1 MDKQRLKSNPIFRLG
16 MSNLKKKYPFIIG
29 YNFPSDYEE
38 QLSEYPQLI
47 LVNLVYS
54 IPKIVESENL
64 TLEPYMEGWFK
75 YNDTITSSLLWVPF
89 VEKGRDDLRYIQED
103 IENIL
108 NSGKS
113 LDVFRNEDKIN
124 RQIMVE
130 DYIGKNE

>member
-16 MSNLKKKYPFIIG
+16 MSNLKKKYPFVIG

-47 LVNLVYS
+47 LINLVYS

-64 TLEPYMEGWFK
+64 TLEPYMKDWFK
-75 YNDTITSSLLWVPF
+75 YNDSITSSLLWVPF
-89 VEKGRDDLRYIQED
+89 VESDRDELKFIQED
-103 IENIL
+103 IETIL

-113 LDVFRNEDKIN
+113 LDVFRSEDQFN
-124 RQIMVE
+124 RDIIVE
-130 DYIGKNE
+130 DYIGKK

>member
-1 MDKQRLKSNPIFRLG
+1 
-16 MSNLKKKYPFIIG
+16 
-29 YNFPSDYEE
+29 
-38 QLSEYPQLI
+38 LSEYPQLI
-47 LVNLVYS
+47 LINLVYS

-113 LDVFRNEDKIN
+113 LDVFRSEDKIT

>member
-1 MDKQRLKSNPIFRLG
+1 

-47 LVNLVYS
+47 LINLVYS

-113 LDVFRNEDKIN
+113 LDVFRSEDKIT

>member
-16 MSNLKKKYPFIIG
+16 MSNLKKKYPFVIG

-47 LVNLVYS
+47 LINLVYS

-64 TLEPYMEGWFK
+64 TLEPYMKDWFK
-75 YNDTITSSLLWVPF
+75 YNDSITSSLLWVPF
-89 VEKGRDDLRYIQED
+89 VESDRDELKFIQED
-103 IENIL
+103 IETIL

-113 LDVFRNEDKIN
+113 LDVFRSEDQFN
-124 RQIMVE
+124 RDIIVE

>member
-1 MDKQRLKSNPIFRLG
+1 
-16 MSNLKKKYPFIIG
+16 
-29 YNFPSDYEE
+29 
-38 QLSEYPQLI
+38 
-47 LVNLVYS
+47 
-54 IPKIVESENL
+54 
-64 TLEPYMEGWFK
+64 
-75 YNDTITSSLLWVPF
+75 LWVPF

-113 LDVFRNEDKIN
+113 LDVFRSEDKIT